1 MNIKSHR
8 DWSKS
13 SKNIRNRFPNRNLE
27 SNISMDLGD
36 NQSKIDDKFM
46 EIDGQNNFSNL
57 STDELNKVFELA
69 IYVLEKCD
77 ERKRTWVG
85 ENEGKYINTCGYSGP
100 GIAIILDLFIE
111 NNIKTFEQF
120 KQYIATLYIDNF
132 DSNSVRL
139 IDTINDT
146 ILNFLDIANFC
157 PITKVERGI
166 QGFAKESHPEIMQTK
181 DISDFYPIKFSEN
194 GTNLQE
200 GVNLIAFTDREVNV
214 ENLCTL
220 HHSVIYIHNKSGMG
234 YIIDSWATPGN
245 CAYEAR
251 PIEVRPYLMPEL
263 FHTLYIITHSE
274 NRDEIFN
281 TINKYFKAH
290 TATLQRILYN
300 LGITNPNK
308 IKEVYAIAKKQHD
321 ITRARARGGRYSSAL
336 IKRNQT
342 KKNKKIKKQKNK
354 NKNKKSKK
362 MKSKKRYW
370 TKGVL
375 TFKN

>member
-36 NQSKIDDKFM
+36 NQSKIDDKFI

-157 PITKVERGI
+157 PITKVEQGI

-200 GVNLIAFTDREVNV
+200 GVNLISFTDREANV
-214 ENLCTL
+214 ENLCTF

-245 CAYEAR
+245 CTYEAR

-300 LGITNPNK
+300 IGITNPNK

-321 ITRARARGGRYSSAL
+321 ITRARGGRYSSAL

>member
-100 GIAIILDLFIE
+100 GIAIILNLFIE
-111 NNIKTFEQF
+111 NNIKTYEQF
-120 KQYIATLYIDNF
+120 YKYIATLYIDNF

-146 ILNFLDIANFC
+146 IRNFLDIANVC
-157 PITKVERGI
+157 PITKVEQGI
-166 QGFAKESHPEIMQTK
+166 MGFAKESHPEIMQTK

-214 ENLCTL
+214 ENLCTF
-220 HHSVIYIHNKSGMG
+220 HHSVLYIHNKSGMG
-234 YIIDSWATPGN
+234 YIIDSWATPQN

-251 PIEVRPYLMPEL
+251 PIEVREYKQPEL

-300 LGITNPNK
+300 IGITNPNK

-321 ITRARARGGRYSSAL
+321 ITRARGGRNSSAL

-342 KKNKKIKKQKNK
+342 KKNKKIKKQKNKNK